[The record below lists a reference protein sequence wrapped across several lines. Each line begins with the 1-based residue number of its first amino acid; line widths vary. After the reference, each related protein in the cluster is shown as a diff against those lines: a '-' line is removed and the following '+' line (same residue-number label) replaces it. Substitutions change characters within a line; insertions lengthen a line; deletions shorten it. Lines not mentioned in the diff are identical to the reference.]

1 MKSFGYEH
9 QQQISGRRNEPCKGC
24 DSQYD
29 IHISD
34 AKMARLVEIAS
45 RSRETVEA
53 NEYERRLVICSACP
67 DLQYGTTCRHC
78 GCLVQ
83 VRAKLAESTCPFP
96 FQSQWI

>member
-1 MKSFGYEH
+1 MKSSGYE
-9 QQQISGRRNEPCKGC
+9 QQRPSEGRNAHCKGC

-29 IHISD
+29 VHISA

-45 RSRETVEA
+45 RSRATVE
-53 NEYERRLVICSACP
+53 NDEYERRLAICSACP

-83 VRAKLAESTCPFP
+83 VRAKIADSTCPYP
-96 FQSQWI
+96 YASQWV

>member
-1 MKSFGYEH
+1 MKPSNHQY
-9 QQQISGRRNEPCKGC
+9 QQQPREGRNEPCKGC

-45 RSRETVEA
+45 RSRTTVEDE
-53 NEYERRLVICSACP
+53 EYERRLAICSGCP

-83 VRAKLAESTCPFP
+83 VRAKLADSTCPYP
-96 FQSQWI
+96 YASQWA

>member
-1 MKSFGYEH
+1 MKSSGYE
-9 QQQISGRRNEPCKGC
+9 QQQYPGGGRNEPCKGC
-24 DSQYD
+24 DRQYD

-45 RSRETVEA
+45 RSRTTVGDE
-53 NEYERRLVICSACP
+53 EYERRLAICLACP

-83 VRAKLAESTCPFP
+83 VRAKLAESTCPYP
-96 FQSQWI
+96 YASQWA

>member
-1 MKSFGYEH
+1 MKSSGYE
-9 QQQISGRRNEPCKGC
+9 QQRPSEGRNAPCKGC

-29 IHISD
+29 VHISD

-45 RSRETVEA
+45 RSRATVE
-53 NEYERRLVICSACP
+53 NDEYERRLAICSACP

-83 VRAKLAESTCPFP
+83 VRAKIADSTYPYP
-96 FQSQWI
+96 HASQWV